1 MNAPAE
7 HWNGPI
13 REYPDDGRRI
23 TVKSLLG
30 AALGILLSLSLLASA
45 GFFYIAIQRD
55 EAVTA
60 QCMRAVE
67 SIRATQMLASQ
78 WSVEVGKVKNEVNSN
93 FDVLADFVDRMA
105 PHIQLI
111 HSSQNA
117 MPDLPSDVKW
127 ALNGYIQ
134 RLMAREERI
143 ERFKTGFAIVRNSR
157 RIIPREGVIL
167 AEAARDGGYGKVE
180 AATRQLLDRT
190 QSFLRQPTE
199 VQTQRMEQA
208 MSTLAESAAGT
219 TLHTQAETL
228 NKHARALLQHHGL
241 TEQRFED
248 VMRTDLEDRAERV
261 ISLLDADHQ
270 QSRTKRRYFDYGFW
284 ASLGLAVLYWS
295 TLIVQWMG
303 RRRQRKAAARVQE
316 TVLVE
321 GSTPPWGMDPALATA
336 GGPGLPLEDA
346 GWAGEGE
353 RPVQSRPAGR
363 AQGSARQ
370 TSVRQARAG
379 GAPVI
384 GGRAAP
390 TLEERLKARGGAH
403 RTQREDPGRE
413 DAREQ
418 GTAVTEQP
426 ATAAPAPAAEAGV
439 SASGSARPEPTL
451 EERLEALKADL
462 KAQQQRAPGTA
473 RRVRYGDS
481 LLDDAEGAGEPGA
494 PAMEGQAA
502 TADRDAGASSG
513 DGRAS
518 STLEERLNALKAE
531 RDDWRGRHGDSL
543 PGGAE
548 DTAEQGAVRDFPVD
562 AFVGVRP
569 NRPAPEERR
578 RAGIW
583 PPQARARTGA
593 AGIEPGTAAVGARP
607 GEPGGG
613 IPAAREPA
621 GPGGGMFPSMRRP
634 GESGADATAEEY
646 LARERE
652 RYGPPPA
659 PASAPGGGAERSD
672 GPRLRIRGREAEAAP
687 APRLQPDGS
696 ELVHQ
701 ATQDAILGRLREI
714 EQEIRAAADAAE
726 QAEHTRRSPDGEGHG
741 DDVAWVAAA
750 GRMAG
755 ARWAVHTL
763 LKEVDRLPVALAAP
777 RGATD
782 LIDVRGL
789 LERQLGALAGEDRK
803 RIDATLVPGAVA
815 RGNPRALET
824 ATDIIVRHALEG
836 ARLHPGGE
844 GYVTLTLVQEND
856 GVHLTCLDH
865 GPEGNGSG
873 DRRSLALAVARGLI
887 EGQDGEMEITPYPR
901 HGTMVRLRLLPA
913 RSSMQDG

>member
-1 MNAPAE
+1 MNASAE

-13 REYPDDGRRI
+13 REYPGDDGRI

-30 AALGILLSLSLLASA
+30 AALGILVSFSLLASA

-55 EAVTA
+55 EVVTA

-105 PHIQLI
+105 PHVQLI
-111 HSSQNA
+111 HNSQNS

-134 RLMAREERI
+134 RLKAREERI

-157 RIIPREGVIL
+157 RIIPREGAIL

-180 AATRQLLDRT
+180 AATRQILDRT

-219 TLHTQAETL
+219 ILHTQAETL
-228 NKHARALLQHHGL
+228 NKHASALLQHHGL

-284 ASLGLAVLYWS
+284 ASLGLAVFYWG
-295 TLIVQWMG
+295 TLLVRWMG
-303 RRRQRKAAARVQE
+303 RRSQRKAAARAQE
-316 TVLVE
+316 A
-321 GSTPPWGMDPALATA
+321 SPPPWGMDPALATA

-346 GWAGEGE
+346 ERAGEGE
-353 RPVQSRPAGR
+353 RPAQSRPAGWT
-363 AQGSARQ
+363 QGSARQ
-370 TSVRQARAG
+370 ARAG
-379 GAPVI
+379 RAPAI
-384 GGRAAP
+384 GGRTAP
-390 TLEERLKARGGAH
+390 TLEERLKARDGAH

-418 GTAVTEQP
+418 GAAVTEKP
-426 ATAAPAPAAEAGV
+426 ATAAPAAEAGAI
-439 SASGSARPEPTL
+439 ASGSAEPEPSL

-462 KAQQQRAPGTA
+462 KAQQQRARAPGTA

-481 LLDDAEGAGEPGA
+481 LPGDAEGAGGQGA
-494 PAMEGQAA
+494 PAMERQAA
-502 TADRDAGASSG
+502 TADRDAGPAG
-513 DGRAS
+513 NGRAGS

-531 RDDWRGRHGDSL
+531 RDDRRGRHEDPL
-543 PGGAE
+543 PGDAE
-548 DTAEQGAVRDFPVD
+548 DAGEPGAVATEHRDSPVD
-562 AFVGVRP
+562 AFASVRTA
-569 NRPAPEERR
+569 RPALEERLR
-578 RAGIW
+578 PDTRFPSQAQPRA
-583 PPQARARTGA
+583 GA
-593 AGIEPGTAAVGARP
+593 AGVEPGDGTGD
-607 GEPGGG
+607 G

-621 GPGGGMFPSMRRP
+621 GPGGGMSPSMRRP
-634 GESGADATAEEY
+634 AESGADAAAEEY

-652 RYGPPPA
+652 RYGPPPVLVPA
-659 PASAPGGGAERSD
+659 PYGGPRSD
-672 GPRLRIRGREAEAAP
+672 GQGLRIRGREAEAAP
-687 APRLQPDGS
+687 APPLRADGS

-701 ATQDAILGRLREI
+701 ATRDAILGRLQEI

-726 QAEHTRRSPDGEGHG
+726 QAEHTRRNPDGEGHR
-741 DDVAWVAAA
+741 DDVAWMAAA

-755 ARWAVHTL
+755 ARWAMHTL
-763 LKEVDRLPVALAAP
+763 LKEVDRLPAAPAP
-777 RGATD
+777 RGAPD

-789 LERQLGALAGEDRK
+789 LERQLGALAGEDRR
-803 RIDATLVPGAVA
+803 RIDATLVPGAVT

-824 ATDIIVRHALEG
+824 ATDIIVQHALEG

-873 DRRSLALAVARGLI
+873 DRRSLALAVARGLV

-901 HGTMVRLRLLPA
+901 HGTMVRLRLPPA
-913 RSSMQDG
+913 RSSMQGG

>member
-1 MNAPAE
+1 MNASAE
-7 HWNGPI
+7 RWNGPI
-13 REYPDDGRRI
+13 REHPGDGRI

-30 AALGILLSLSLLASA
+30 AVLGILVSLSLLASA

-55 EAVTA
+55 EMVTA

-105 PHIQLI
+105 PHVQLI
-111 HSSQNA
+111 HNSQNA

-134 RLMAREERI
+134 RLKAREERI

-157 RIIPREGVIL
+157 RIIPREGAIL

-199 VQTQRMEQA
+199 VQTQWMEQA

-219 TLHTQAETL
+219 LLHIQAETL

-284 ASLGLAVLYWS
+284 ASLGLAVFYWG
-295 TLIVQWMG
+295 TLFVRWMG
-303 RRRQRKAAARVQE
+303 RRRQRKAAARAQE
-316 TVLVE
+316 AVPME
-321 GSTPPWGMDPALATA
+321 GSPSPWGMDPALATA

-346 GWAGEGE
+346 GRAGEGE
-353 RPVQSRPAGR
+353 RPAQSRPAGW

-370 TSVRQARAG
+370 ARAG
-379 GAPVI
+379 RAPAI
-384 GGRAAP
+384 GGRTAP
-390 TLEERLKARGGAH
+390 TLEERLKARDGAH
-403 RTQREDPGRE
+403 RTQREDLGRE

-418 GTAVTEQP
+418 GTAVTKEP
-426 ATAAPAPAAEAGV
+426 ATPAPAAEAGA
-439 SASGSARPEPTL
+439 SASGSAESELSL

-462 KAQQQRAPGTA
+462 KAQQRARAPGTA

-481 LLDDAEGAGEPGA
+481 LPGDAEGAGGQRA
-494 PAMEGQAA
+494 PAMERQAA
-502 TADRDAGASSG
+502 TADRDAGPA
-513 DGRAS
+513 

-531 RDDWRGRHGDSL
+531 RDDRRTWYGHPL
-543 PGGAE
+543 PGDAE
-548 DTAEQGAVRDFPVD
+548 DAGEQGAVATERGDSPVD
-562 AFVGVRP
+562 AFASVRAD
-569 NRPAPEERR
+569 RTALEERHR
-578 RAGIW
+578 PDTRL
-583 PPQARARTGA
+583 PQAQLRTGA
-593 AGIEPGTAAVGARP
+593 AGVEPGTAAVRVRP
-607 GEPGGG
+607 GEPGDG

-621 GPGGGMFPSMRRP
+621 GPGGGMSPSMRRP
-634 GESGADATAEEY
+634 VESGADAAAEEY

-652 RYGPPPA
+652 RYGPPPVLA
-659 PASAPGGGAERSD
+659 PAPDG
-672 GPRLRIRGREAEAAP
+672 GPRSGGQGLRIRGREAEATP
-687 APRLQPDGS
+687 APPLRADGS

-701 ATQDAILGRLREI
+701 ATRDAILDRLQEI

-726 QAEHTRRSPDGEGHG
+726 QAEHTRRNPDGEGHR
-741 DDVAWVAAA
+741 DDVAWMAAA

-755 ARWAVHTL
+755 ARWAMHTL
-763 LKEVDRLPVALAAP
+763 LKEVDRLPAAPAP
-777 RGATD
+777 RGAPD

-789 LERQLGALAGEDRK
+789 LERQLGALAGEDRR
-803 RIDATLVPGAVA
+803 RIDATLVPGAVT

-824 ATDIIVRHALEG
+824 ATDIIVQHALEG

-873 DRRSLALAVARGLI
+873 DRRSLALAVARGLV

-901 HGTMVRLRLLPA
+901 HGTMVRLRLPPA
-913 RSSMQDG
+913 RSSMQGG